1 MEATLFYLVFD
12 ITAVL
17 LTEIPQHLAENP
29 LQGIILHLTARLF
42 LRLNLLVSV
51 VADIEGSTIEMA
63 RILGSVTVSGS
74 QFRYIILGT
83 QDTGNDDLMQR
94 NALDLQRIKIR
105 PADILQ
111 QYRSPRH
118 QIRNTVVQLIHIKER
133 IAAHIHQFTLAMLS
147 LLTVLNR
154 SHAMPAGSHNLYIL
168 LIREG
173 ISEVRHRENAMLH
186 FLAILIEKY
195 RKSAIRGCIRSYRQF
210 ILLQIRSFRRRSI
223 TGNDIMNTS

>member
-1 MEATLFYLVFD
+1 
-12 ITAVL
+12 
-17 LTEIPQHLAENP
+17 
-29 LQGIILHLTARLF
+29 
-42 LRLNLLVSV
+42 
-51 VADIEGSTIEMA
+51 MA
-63 RILGSVTVSGS
+63 RILGSIAVSGS
-74 QFRYIILGT
+74 QFRHIILCT
-83 QDTGNDDLMQR
+83 QDTGNDNLMQR

-105 PADILQ
+105 PTDILQ

-154 SHAMPAGSHNLYIL
+154 SHAMLAGSHNLYIL

-186 FLAILIEKY
+186 LLAILIEKY

-210 ILLQIRSFRRRSI
+210 ILSTSRSHQTRSIRISSQWIDCRTVFPIRMNRQPRLSHTRKNNTNQCQQQHDYQKTLQISI
-223 TGNDIMNTS
+223 LTNLHN

>member
-1 MEATLFYLVFD
+1 MEATLFYFIFD

-17 LTEIPQHLAENP
+17 LTEIPQHLTENP
-29 LQGIILHLTARLF
+29 LQGIILHLTARLL
-42 LRLNLLVSV
+42 LRLNLLVSI
-51 VADIEGSTIEMA
+51 VADIKGCTIEMA
-63 RILGSVTVSGS
+63 RILGSIAVSGS
-74 QFRYIILGT
+74 QFRHIILCT

-105 PADILQ
+105 PTDILQ

-154 SHAMPAGSHNLYIL
+154 SHAMLAGSYNLYIL

-173 ISEVRHRENAMLH
+173 ISEMRHRENAMLH
-186 FLAILIEKY
+186 LLAILIEKY
-195 RKSAIRGCIRSYRQF
+195 RKSAISGRIRSYRQF
-210 ILLQIRSFRRRSI
+210 ILSTSRSHQARSI
-223 TGNDIMNTS
+223 RISS